1 MQNNDFQAQSW
12 VSERVRMAW
21 SGIWRICWLGDGR
34 NSVLHQRS
42 YTAREVWQGTFCT
55 HATQTNFLSECS
67 EPIYVKCQFHL
78 LPVQPSHR
86 NPTSWLC
93 KLLAIV
99 HRWWWPASALLI
111 FKWSLTIFKLMYRSY
126 TEELHLH
133 NPQWSLHKFLLLI
146 FLVCKR
152 TW

>member
-1 MQNNDFQAQSW
+1 MAVRPAVTFLKFLLQMQNNNFQAQSW

-21 SGIWRICWLGDGR
+21 VGSGKYDGW
-34 NSVLHQRS
+34 NLVLHQRC

-55 HATQTNFLSECS
+55 HATQTNLLSECS
-67 EPIYVKCQFHL
+67 ELIYVKCQFHL

-111 FKWSLTIFKLMYRSY
+111 FKWSLTIFYLVYWSY
-126 TEELHLH
+126 TEEFS
-133 NPQWSLHKFLLLI
+133 WASSA
-146 FLVCKR
+146 
-152 TW
+152 